1 MKRRLLWR
9 ILLAVLAFVAV
20 LAFALRDE
28 LSAIIGGDEVRDSWQ
43 HPDRVLAALDLQPG
57 QRVADIGSGNGY
69 FAFHFAR
76 AVGPEGKVY
85 AVDIDA
91 EANETVKWQAGEQG
105 LNNIETILAAT
116 DDPRLPEDGVDLIF
130 LCNTYHHLDDRTE
143 YFRSVR
149 RYLRP
154 GGRLAI
160 VDFRRGGSF
169 FARITGHATDAEVL
183 RRELEAAGFA
193 VVNELDFLPWQLF
206 AIFAPAEQTL
216 APSLSDSLLS
226 ASNF

>member
-9 ILLAVLAFVAV
+9 ILLVVLAFAAV

-28 LSAIIGGDEVRDSWQ
+28 LAAVFGGDAVRDSWQ
-43 HPDRVLAALDLQPG
+43 HPDRVLAALNVQPG

-69 FAFHFAR
+69 FTFHFAR

-91 EANETVKWQAGEQG
+91 EANAIVEKRATELG
-105 LNNIETILAAT
+105 LANIQTILAAT

-130 LCNTYHHLDDRTE
+130 LCNTYHHLEDRTE
-143 YFRSVR
+143 YFRRAR

-154 GGRLAI
+154 GGRLVI

-169 FARITGHATDAEVL
+169 FARVTGHATDVETL
-183 RRELEAAGFA
+183 RSELEAAGYS
-193 VVNELDFLPWQLF
+193 VVSEHDFLPWQLF
-206 AIFAPAEQTL
+206 VIFAPAGQTL
-216 APSLSDSLLS
+216 VPSLSDSLLS
-226 ASNF
+226 ASDF

>member
-9 ILLAVLAFVAV
+9 ILLVVLALAAA

-28 LSAIIGGDEVRDSWQ
+28 LAAVFGGDAVRDGWQ
-43 HPDRVLAALDLQPG
+43 HPGSVLAALNVQPG

-69 FAFHFAR
+69 FTFHFAR
-76 AVGPEGKVY
+76 AVGSDGKVY
-85 AVDIDA
+85 AVDIDT
-91 EANETVKWQAGEQG
+91 EANESVSRRAAELG
-105 LNNIETILAAT
+105 LANIETILAAT
-116 DDPRLPEDGVDLIF
+116 DDPLLPEDGVDLIF

-143 YFRSVR
+143 YFRRVR

-160 VDFRRGGSF
+160 VDFRQGGSF
-169 FARITGHATDAEVL
+169 FARVTGHATDVEIL
-183 RRELEAAGFA
+183 RNELGAAGYA
-193 VVNELDFLPWQLF
+193 VVSEPDFLPWQLF
-206 AIFAPAEQTL
+206 VIFAPAEQTL